1 MASSLVGKQAVVV
14 GAGIGGLA
22 ATGAIAQHFEQVVVV
37 ERDALPAEPV
47 DRPGIPQGRHVHG
60 LLVSGQRALD
70 ALFPGFEQDIVR
82 AGAVP
87 IISGLDIRWER
98 PGYDPFPRRD
108 LGLRAYAL
116 SRPALEYALRRRV
129 EGLSN
134 VELRQGCRVLELLA
148 TRDGAAVAGVRCE
161 NSDGSRETLEADLVI
176 DASGRG
182 ALTLALLKSIGRPP
196 PEETTIGVDFGYAT
210 CVFAVPDDAPTDWK
224 GVMTF
229 GGRDPQSSRGALLF
243 PLEGNRWML
252 GLGGRHGEEPPG
264 DIEGFLAFARELRTP
279 TIYNAIRN
287 AQPLGAIVRYGFPES
302 VLRHFERLE
311 AFPRGLLPIADAI
324 CRFNP
329 VYGQGMTVAAQ
340 EACLLKGLLERPSGE
355 SDRLAGLAP
364 AFFAEVPTLIE
375 TPWAV
380 ATMDFLHPSTRGQ
393 RPADFETRV
402 KFGMAL
408 TRLAAEDPAVH
419 RLVAEVQNLL
429 KPRSAYFDDP
439 DLLRRVSAI
448 MAQV

>member
-210 CVFAVPDDAPTDWK
+210 SVFAVPDNAPTDWK

-229 GGRDPQSSRGALLF
+229 GGRDPLSSRGALLY

-264 DIEGFLAFARELRTP
+264 YIEGFLAFARGLRTP
-279 TIYNAIRN
+279 TIYNAIRH
-287 AQPLGAIVRYGFPES
+287 ARPLGAVVRYGFPES

-311 AFPRGLLPIADAI
+311 TFPRGLLPIADAI

-329 VYGQGMTVAAQ
+329 VLRPGHERRRAGGLPAQGIAGKAARGERSTRRAGARLFCRGAGADRDAVVGGDHGLHASQHAGTTPGRFRHEAQVRHGPDPARRGRPGCSQAGCRGPELVEAAQ
-340 EACLLKGLLERPSGE
+340 
-355 SDRLAGLAP
+355 RL
-364 AFFAEVPTLIE
+364 
-375 TPWAV
+375 
-380 ATMDFLHPSTRGQ
+380 S
-393 RPADFETRV
+393 
-402 KFGMAL
+402 
-408 TRLAAEDPAVH
+408 
-419 RLVAEVQNLL
+419 
-429 KPRSAYFDDP
+429 
-439 DLLRRVSAI
+439 
-448 MAQV
+448 

>member
-14 GAGIGGLA
+14 GAGMGGLA
-22 ATGAIAQHFEQVVVV
+22 ATGAIARHFEQVVVV
-37 ERDALPAEPV
+37 ERDALPAEPA

-108 LGLRAYAL
+108 LGLRSYAL
-116 SRPALEYALRRRV
+116 SRPALEHALRRRV

-148 TRDGAAVAGVRCE
+148 TPDGAAVTGVRCE

-229 GGRDPQSSRGALLF
+229 GGRDPLSSRGALMY

-279 TIYNAIRN
+279 TIYNAIRHAHASTLSILVRF
-287 AQPLGAIVRYGFPES
+287 AQSEVRVTVEDDGRGFDPRTLYDSNSRMMSSGFWTIRQRMADLGA
-302 VLRHFERLE
+302 
-311 AFPRGLLPIADAI
+311 AFRVGTSEGRGTVVEMVVPYLPRKVHDRGKNKTAD
-324 CRFNP
+324 R
-329 VYGQGMTVAAQ
+329 
-340 EACLLKGLLERPSGE
+340 
-355 SDRLAGLAP
+355 
-364 AFFAEVPTLIE
+364 
-375 TPWAV
+375 
-380 ATMDFLHPSTRGQ
+380 
-393 RPADFETRV
+393 
-402 KFGMAL
+402 
-408 TRLAAEDPAVH
+408 
-419 RLVAEVQNLL
+419 
-429 KPRSAYFDDP
+429 
-439 DLLRRVSAI
+439 
-448 MAQV
+448 